1 MKPTLVFQ
9 ATKME
14 VDQRGEGVLERVMF
28 LVDLRRPLC
37 IFPAAKKTRST
48 PANEAGAARYCL
60 TISWPAQ
67 ATCSISVLPELEQ
80 VSSRSRL
87 RQAMPVQVSASSWSF
102 RPSVNIPFP
111 TPLPG
116 GAQNVVGQRPAG
128 LSQRLCELWAHV
140 LSTFEQMC
148 FEELSSL
155 RKV

>member
-1 MKPTLVFQ
+1 MCCEAYFGVPGH
-9 ATKME
+9 E
-14 VDQRGEGVLERVMF
+14 DGSRSEGVLERVMF

-87 RQAMPVQVSASSWSF
+87 RQAMPGILLELVLPAFREYSVSDPAARW
-102 RPSVNIPFP
+102 
-111 TPLPG
+111 
-116 GAQNVVGQRPAG
+116 GAKCGRTKARGAV
-128 LSQRLCELWAHV
+128 
-140 LSTFEQMC
+140 ST
-148 FEELSSL
+148 SL
-155 RKV
+155 

>member
-87 RQAMPVQVSASSWSF
+87 RQAMPGILLELVLPAFREYSVSDPAARW
-102 RPSVNIPFP
+102 
-111 TPLPG
+111 
-116 GAQNVVGQRPAG
+116 GAKCGRTKARGAV
-128 LSQRLCELWAHV
+128 
-140 LSTFEQMC
+140 ST
-148 FEELSSL
+148 SL
-155 RKV
+155 